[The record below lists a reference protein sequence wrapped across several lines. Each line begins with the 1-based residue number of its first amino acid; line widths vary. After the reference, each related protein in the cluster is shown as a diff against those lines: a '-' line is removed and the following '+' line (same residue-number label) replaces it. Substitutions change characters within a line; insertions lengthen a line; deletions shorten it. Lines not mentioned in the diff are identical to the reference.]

1 MRLCGAAIGPDAVLV
16 WTGERELTR
25 FARDGSRE
33 SFAAPAPP
41 VASHISPAGVKIV
54 DAQGT
59 IWYFTPLGQQLG
71 PMPLPLQRPL
81 EGTVIAAALAST
93 DRVALVVVPPDGTD
107 GAAAMFDH
115 GAPLRW
121 SFPRRDAGYRETDV
135 ELTDDGQ
142 WLLVAYDTYA
152 YLDEDANDLAGENGG
167 GVTVSGMRG
176 VRFAHHDA
184 RSRMHGARLS
194 SDGRWLA
201 WCEVWADNAYVRMQR
216 SGDETLHTINALGH
230 DAQITFGP
238 HHLAVLYEEPSQLAV
253 IELATRRQA
262 QLDLPEQFT
271 ELVFCGDDLV
281 LVHPELA
288 AWWIPLASL
297 TFREAD

>member
-1 MRLCGAAIGPDAVLV
+1 MRLTGAAIGPDAVLV

-25 FARDGSRE
+25 FARDGSR
-33 SFAAPAPP
+33 SMFAVSASP
-41 VASHISPAGVKIV
+41 VASHIGPNGVRFV
-54 DAQGT
+54 DAQGAIRHVSLT
-59 IWYFTPLGQQLG
+59 GELLGQ
-71 PMPLPLQRPL
+71 PLSLSVR
-81 EGTVIAAALAST
+81 GRVIAAALAST
-93 DRVALVVVPPDGTD
+93 ERAAVVVVPPDATD
-107 GAAAMFDH
+107 GLAQVFERTV
-115 GAPLRW
+115 PLPW
-121 SFPRRDAGYRETDV
+121 SFARRDAGYRETDV

-152 YLDEDANDLAGENGG
+152 YVADNDLAGENGG

-176 VRFAHHDA
+176 VRFAQHDA

-194 SDGRWLA
+194 ADGRWLA
-201 WCEVWADNAYVRMQR
+201 WCEVWADNVYVRMQR
-216 SGDETLHTINALGH
+216 SGDESEHTINALGH
-230 DAQITFGP
+230 DAQITFGK

-271 ELVFCGDDLV
+271 ELVFCGDDVV